1 MNEQIRKHFTQLNAS
16 GQRFEIISY
25 LQSLIKNKTVT
36 DFEDVGFCYWN
47 ISDNYAMLRDGQSLY
62 SNHKNFYEHIKN
74 ENNSYL
80 YWLVCDATQK
90 LTLEKDGYADFWWNL
105 YKKAVE
111 QNSDNNCNF
120 VEFNAHRAA
129 LYKSPF
135 LPYSNDNIPLVR
147 TNFENFL
154 NKTKETPEYSFYKII
169 YLSLISRFSFIDKA
183 EMKSL
188 CEGLFSG
195 LSHPKITSNTLIGE
209 WKGCITPFSIYK
221 QAAVGINSV
230 VNTFIYDGDIKTAK
244 EIYVRAC
251 DMGLPKNR
259 YIETRLKEI

>member
-25 LQSLIKNKTVT
+25 LQYLIKNQILT
-36 DFEDVGFCYWN
+36 DFEDMGFCYWN
-47 ISDNYAMLRDGQSLY
+47 ISDNYALLRDAQSLC
-62 SNHKNFYEHIKN
+62 SNHKKFYEHIKN
-74 ENNSYL
+74 ENDFYL

-90 LTLEKDGYADFWWNL
+90 LTLEKDGYAGFWWDL

-111 QNSDNNCNF
+111 QNFHNNCNF

-129 LYKSPF
+129 LYKSAF
-135 LPYSNDNIPLVR
+135 LPFSNDNIPLVR
-147 TNFENFL
+147 ANFENFL
-154 NKTKETPEYSFYKII
+154 NKTKETPEYPFYKII
-169 YLSLISRFSFIDKA
+169 YSSLISRFSSVDKQ
-183 EMKSL
+183 EIRNL
-188 CEGLFSG
+188 CEDLFIG
-195 LSHPKITSNTLIGE
+195 LSVPKTTKKFLIGE
-209 WKGCITPFSIYK
+209 WQSFVTPFDIHK
-221 QAAVGINSV
+221 QSVIGINSAINAFV
-230 VNTFIYDGDIKTAK
+230 YDGDIKTAK